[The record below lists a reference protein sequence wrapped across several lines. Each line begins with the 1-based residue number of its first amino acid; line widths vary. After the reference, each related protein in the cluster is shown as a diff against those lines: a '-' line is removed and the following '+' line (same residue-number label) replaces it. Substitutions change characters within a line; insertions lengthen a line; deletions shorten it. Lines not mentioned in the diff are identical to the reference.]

1 MSRYRGLQVLSY
13 FIELSSFHIYLQSPS
28 GQHDVKKKKALNWH
42 ELVQI
47 PALLFNSWAV
57 MWPHSLSVSASV
69 KWGQHLLCIL
79 LWGLEIMSIRVQHRA
94 SCTDLTLQEL
104 REAMCTCTN
113 NGADKMVL
121 HERWEPWE
129 PSRKRD
135 ECRMVSWES
144 VFWVRLE
151 NGQDIDRP
159 WEKEQFQMEEK
170 LWRKQGLLLFDS
182 GTQPSS
188 ARASHLA
195 LINHFSSLLHGASTV
210 SLHHRWRALDV
221 LLDGW
226 HQTSIVFS

>member
-1 MSRYRGLQVLSY
+1 MGPVLTVHLAVRIRDNEHQGPAQSFMHRSYPTRVERSHVHMYKWWSRIRW
-13 FIELSSFHIYLQSPS
+13 SFMR
-28 GQHDVKKKKALNWH
+28 D
-42 ELVQI
+42 
-47 PALLFNSWAV
+47 
-57 MWPHSLSVSASV
+57 
-69 KWGQHLLCIL
+69 
-79 LWGLEIMSIRVQHRA
+79 
-94 SCTDLTLQEL
+94 
-104 REAMCTCTN
+104 
-113 NGADKMVL
+113 
-121 HERWEPWE
+121 ERWEPWE

-135 ECRMVSWES
+135 ECRMVSSES

-151 NGQDIDRP
+151 NGQDIDRL

-195 LINHFSSLLHGASTV
+195 HINHFSSLLRGASTL

-226 HQTSIVFS
+226 HQTSITIS